1 MSATPRG
8 TVTFLFTDIVGS
20 TRLWE
25 RFPDAMADA
34 LRRHDSLMREAAG
47 THEGHVFKTVGDAF
61 CIAFETP
68 QLALATALRAQ
79 RGLAKADWGALG
91 PLTVRMG
98 IHSGTAEQRD
108 GDYFG
113 GTLNRTARIES
124 AAHGGQILLS
134 QTTQSLLEDERPENV
149 AFKSLGQHR
158 LRNLDRPE
166 HLYQVIVPDLPGDF
180 PPPRSLEVLPNNLP
194 LQSSSFV
201 GREREIE
208 EVKQRLE
215 KTRLLTLL
223 GTGGTGKTRLSLES
237 GAQLI
242 HAFEHGVSLVEL
254 ALINEPGQIV
264 EAVAAAVGAQ
274 GEPDRSL
281 RDTLVQFLRSR
292 KTLLLLDNCEHL
304 LAPVASLVTE
314 WLRHCPH
321 LKILATSRH
330 SLGVAGEVTFPVPP
344 LTMLDVRMVALTGPD
359 IVERLSQ
366 YEAVKLFI
374 ERATAV
380 RPDFVITNANAPALA
395 EICSRLD
402 GIPLAIELAAA
413 RARVLDISQI
423 AARLDDRFRLL
434 RGNTTGRLPHQQT
447 LETLIDWSY
456 DLLSEP
462 ERILLR
468 RMGVFVGGR
477 TLAGLETVCAGGVLD
492 ALDILDLLQQLADK
506 SLVTVERDADPAS
519 EPRYT
524 MIESVWHYARAKL
537 QASGELDEL
546 RNRHLAYYL
555 AFAEQAAPHLEAR
568 NQREWLSRFQRESF
582 NLRHAWEWCLRSH
595 QTEPAFR
602 LIRALCRYLEV
613 RGNLEES
620 LNVVTQVMAL
630 PSDALPPKVIGEFHL
645 AAGRLAWAADRY
657 ALARTYQN
665 EAQRWFETAHDPVGA
680 ARAGALLSYL
690 DRSEGHLDDAERR
703 LRHALAIATDR
714 RVPTL
719 QAMALSGLGSIA
731 MERDQLDEARRL
743 KEASLVIYEREG
755 DLWIL
760 ALVLWGLTHVTIPQK
775 DAERTRSALAEWTR
789 ITRELGNRWMIPY
802 LLDRHA
808 ALALLENQPAL
819 AARFLGASVAWREQ
833 NAEPLSG
840 LDRENHEELIHQL
853 HASLDPSQIH
863 PVWQEG
869 RNTPPWDLMQ
879 PTTLVTQTVG

>member
-1 MSATPRG
+1 MSDTPRG

-25 RFPDAMADA
+25 RFPEAMAQA
-34 LRRHDSLMREAAG
+34 LRRHDTLMREAAKA
-47 THEGHVFKTVGDAF
+47 HEGHVFKTVGDAF

-68 QLALATALRAQ
+68 QLALAAALQAQ
-79 RGLAKADWGALG
+79 RALAQADWGTLG
-91 PLTVRMG
+91 ALTVRMG
-98 IHSGTAEQRD
+98 LHSGTAEQRD

-124 AAHGGQILLS
+124 AAHGAQILLS
-134 QTTQSLLEDERPENV
+134 QTTQSLLEDERPEN
-149 AFKSLGQHR
+149 ATFKALGQHR

-166 HLYQVIVPDLPGDF
+166 HLYQVVVPDLPADF

-194 LQSSSFV
+194 VQTSSFV

-242 HAFEHGVSLVEL
+242 HSFEHGVWLVEL

-304 LAPVASLVTE
+304 LAPVASLVTQL
-314 WLRHCPH
+314 LRSCPH

-344 LTMLDVRMVALTGPD
+344 LTMLDVRRVSLTGPD

-366 YEAVKLFI
+366 FEAVKLFI
-374 ERATAV
+374 ERASAV

-434 RGNTTGRLPHQQT
+434 RGNTAGRLPHQQT
-447 LETLIDWSY
+447 LETLIDWSH

-477 TLAGLETVCAGGVLD
+477 TLVGLETVCTGGAVD
-492 ALDILDLLQQLADK
+492 PADILDLLQQLADK
-506 SLVTVERDADPAS
+506 SLVTVERDADPSA

-537 QASGELDEL
+537 QASGEMDEL
-546 RNRHLAYYL
+546 RNRHLAFYL
-555 AFAEQAAPHLEAR
+555 AFAEQAAPHLESHD
-568 NQREWLSRFQRESF
+568 QREWLSRCQRESF
-582 NLRHAWEWCLRSH
+582 NLRHAWEWCLRSR
-595 QTEPAFR
+595 QAEPAFR
-602 LIRALCRYLEV
+602 LIRALCRYLEI

-620 LNVVTQVMAL
+620 LGVVTQVMAL
-630 PSDALPPKVIGEFHL
+630 PSDGLPPSVIGEFHL

-657 ALARTYQN
+657 TLARTYQN
-665 EAQRWFETAHDPVGA
+665 EAQRRFETAQNPVGA

-703 LRHALAIATDR
+703 LRHALAVATEHK
-714 RVPTL
+714 VPTL
-719 QAMALSGLGSIA
+719 EAIALSGLGSIE
-731 MERDQLDEARRL
+731 MERDNLDEARRL
-743 KEASLVIYEREG
+743 KEASLVIYEKEG

-775 DAERTRSALAEWTR
+775 DARRTRSALVEWAR

-808 ALALLENQPAL
+808 ALALLEGKPAL
-819 AARFLGASVAWREQ
+819 AARFLGASEAWREQ
-833 NAEPLSG
+833 NAEPLNG
-840 LDRENHEELIHQL
+840 LDRQNHEELVAELQQSLPTTAI
-853 HASLDPSQIH
+853 ASA
-863 PVWQEG
+863 WEAG
-869 RNTPPWDLMQ
+869 RNASPWDLIPSHPVSVQ
-879 PTTLVTQTVG
+879 DLG